1 MMVNSLAGSRAP
13 SRQASG
19 SLRSQPAT
27 PEALTPNHASS
38 RDASATDLVRL
49 TSQFDA
55 GEVSRHLRGAENSE
69 SSSVAEW
76 QERMQVSS
84 FEAARYRQ
92 TASAAGQAAGA
103 LNAEVSVPELASGN
117 GAQRTA
123 DVSGRPSDV
132 GSGAAGDLRA
142 GSARSTTSERTS
154 TWLSRVTAKSDDL
167 RSVFGLPET
176 EVRHPCQ
183 VHNAHGILR
192 IRWSRC
198 WQAVNLVLGLSHPP
212 LERLPEAGCG
222 RLSGSAC
229 SRLELLIV
237 GRTALLMCYR
247 DDLLGPVLCIS
258 HRSKSRRHGQEA
270 AECG

>member
-1 MMVNSLAGSRAP
+1 VHAPWFCMMVHSLAGSRAP
-13 SRQASG
+13 SRQASA

-38 RDASATDLVRL
+38 RDASAADLVRL

-55 GEVSRHLRGAENSE
+55 DEVSRHLRAEENSE
-69 SSSVAEW
+69 SHSSSVAEW

-103 LNAEVSVPELASGN
+103 LNADVSVPELASGN
-117 GAQRTA
+117 GPQRTA
-123 DVSGRPSDV
+123 DASGRPSDV
-132 GSGAAGDLRA
+132 GSATAGDLRT

-176 EVRHPCQ
+176 EVRHPYQ
-183 VHNAHGILR
+183 VHDIHAVSR
-192 IRWSRC
+192 IRSSRC
-198 WQAVNLVLGLSHPP
+198 RQAVGLVLVIGCPP

-222 RLSGSAC
+222 RLSASAC
-229 SRLELLIV
+229 SRHGSLIV
-237 GRTALLMCYR
+237 VHAALLM
-247 DDLLGPVLCIS
+247 
-258 HRSKSRRHGQEA
+258 
-270 AECG
+270 

>member
-27 PEALTPNHASS
+27 PEALTPNHVSS

-49 TSQFDA
+49 TSQFNA
-55 GEVSRHLRGAENSE
+55 GEVSRHLRAAENSPE
-69 SSSVAEW
+69 SRSSSVAEW

-92 TASAAGQAAGA
+92 TANEAGQAAGA

-117 GAQRTA
+117 GPKRTA

-132 GSGAAGDLRA
+132 GSGAAGNLRT

-176 EVRHPCQ
+176 EVRHPHQ
-183 VHNAHGILR
+183 VHKTHNISR
-192 IRWSRC
+192 IRRSGCR
-198 WQAVNLVLGLSHPP
+198 QAVRLVLGLGCAP
-212 LERLPEAGCG
+212 LERLPEAVCG

-229 SRLELLIV
+229 N
-237 GRTALLMCYR
+237 
-247 DDLLGPVLCIS
+247 
-258 HRSKSRRHGQEA
+258 
-270 AECG
+270 